1 MRNII
6 GLYIVR
12 ALVSPGLVLLTG
24 TAGHAQAPRATVTFD
39 NQSGEPARVK
49 LIGPTGRLTDVPNKQ
64 KRTVTVIGGQY
75 YIVTRYGAAADQYT
89 YAKGDPFKVTQT
101 ATQHSIITI
110 TLHKV
115 VNGNYATSPIS
126 AAEFDKA
133 NP

>member
-1 MRNII
+1 MRSIV

-12 ALVSPGLVLLTG
+12 ALAIPLLGLLSG
-24 TAGHAQAPRATVTFD
+24 TAGHAQTPRATVTFD

-49 LIGPTGRLTDVPNKQ
+49 LIGPTGRLTEVPNKQ

-89 YAKGDPFKVTQT
+89 YSKGDPFKVTQT

-126 AAEFDKA
+126 AAEFDRA
-133 NP
+133 AP